1 MHVISTDVS
10 LYYCCVG
17 LQNHRQPNPILV
29 LTSIMWLHARI
40 INAQLSIK
48 MLCVILTDLIKVRK
62 MGHQVQFLDFMA
74 QLN

>member
-10 LYYCCVG
+10 LHYCCVG

-29 LTSIMWLHARI
+29 LTWIMWLHARI
-40 INAQLSIK
+40 IYVQLNIK

-62 MGHQVQFLDFMA
+62 TGDQVQFLDFMA